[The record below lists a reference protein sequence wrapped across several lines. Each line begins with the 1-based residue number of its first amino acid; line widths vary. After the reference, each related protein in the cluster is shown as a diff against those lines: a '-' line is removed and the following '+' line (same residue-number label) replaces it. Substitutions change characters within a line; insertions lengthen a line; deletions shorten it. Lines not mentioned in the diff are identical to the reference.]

1 MIMHVPVLLN
11 EVLEKLDP
19 QKGEFFIDGTI
30 GAAGHAEEILK
41 RLDKEGKFLG
51 IDWDKKAIER
61 LQNGKL
67 KDFENIILTSGNYA
81 DIPRILKKNKL
92 PKADGLLIDLG
103 FSSDQLDN
111 SKKGFSFLK
120 NEVLDMRYAP
130 ERRMAAAEIVNSF
143 GEKELADIFYKYG
156 EERFSRQIA
165 KKIVEERRKKRIMTT
180 GDLTEIIKKAVPKN
194 YERGRIHPATRVF
207 QALRIYV
214 NGELNN
220 LETVLKNLKKILK
233 GRGRVGIISFHSL
246 EDRIVKN
253 YFKDLEKAGEIKILT
268 KKPVMAGQ
276 EEIKKNPRS
285 RSAKLRVAFIK

>member
-1 MIMHVPVLLN
+1 MHVPVLLN